1 MRALSITVAAAFVV
15 GSGASAQDL
24 ALRHGAPWQVEIY
37 SNFTG
42 WETWELAQKQ
52 PWELAHHCGGS
63 LIADQWVLT
72 AAHCVSQA
80 QVDKGYRVR
89 LGTLDISNNGGITY
103 RIDRMV
109 RNGAYNEQTHAN
121 DIELLHLIADDKTVG
136 QKVRK
141 IAPIRLYGSSDAD
154 RPIGIDVPVSVT
166 GWGKT
171 SEGDSGRYSPILMSV
186 DVATSACGADTTT
199 APDDSEWL
207 CAASSGKDS
216 CTGDSG
222 GPLILTYG
230 EPVLVGVV
238 SWGKGCARP
247 TDPGYYI
254 RIDHDHMLGWIRRA
268 MAADPSVNSVN

>member
-1 MRALSITVAAAFVV
+1 VRDLIILFAGGLALSAQ
-15 GSGASAQDL
+15 SSAQEV
-24 ALRHGAPWQVEIY
+24 ALVHGAPWQVEIY
-37 SNFTG
+37 TNFTN
-42 WETWELAQKQ
+42 WEPQELAQKQ

-63 LIADQWVLT
+63 LIAPDWVLT
-72 AAHCVSQA
+72 AAHCVSQQ

-89 LGTLDISNNGGITY
+89 LGTFDISNGSGITY

-109 RNGAYNEQTHAN
+109 RHPAYDEKTHAN
-121 DIELLHLIADDKTVG
+121 DIELLHFVADETTVG

-141 IAPIRLYGSSDAD
+141 IAPIRLYGSRDSDLS
-154 RPIGIDVPVSVT
+154 IGMDASVTVT

-171 SEGDSGRYSPILMSV
+171 SEGDNAHFSPTLMSV
-186 DVATSACGADTTT
+186 DVATVPCAEDNATEGDEGT
-199 APDDSEWL
+199 WL

-222 GPLILTYG
+222 GPLILTQG

-247 TDPGYYI
+247 TDPGYYV
-254 RIDHDHMLGWIRRA
+254 RIDRNHYLDWIQRSI
-268 MAADPSVNSVN
+268 AADRTTSN

>member
-1 MRALSITVAAAFVV
+1 MRAAVFLVAAAGLV
-15 GSGASAQDL
+15 SGRAAAQQ
-24 ALRHGAPWQVEIY
+24 ALLHGAPWQVEIY
-37 SNFTG
+37 TNFTA
-42 WETWELAQKQ
+42 WEPGELATKQ

-63 LIADQWVLT
+63 LIAPQWVLT

-89 LGTLDISNNGGITY
+89 LGTFDISNGTGVTY

-109 RNGAYNEQTHAN
+109 RHGSYNEDTHAN
-121 DIELLHLIADDKTVG
+121 DIELLHFVADDKTGG
-136 QKVRK
+136 QNVRK
-141 IAPIRLYGSSDAD
+141 IVPIRLYGTKPSD
-154 RPIGIDVPVSVT
+154 RPISIRMPVTVT

-171 SEGDSGRYSPILMSV
+171 SEGDAAHFSPQLMSA
-186 DVATSACGADTTT
+186 DVTTVKCG
-199 APDDSEWL
+199 PGSDSEWL
-207 CAASSGKDS
+207 CASSPGKDS

-222 GPLILTYG
+222 GPLILTVG

-247 TDPGYYI
+247 GDPGYYL
-254 RIDHDHMLGWIRRA
+254 RIDRTHYLDWIRRA